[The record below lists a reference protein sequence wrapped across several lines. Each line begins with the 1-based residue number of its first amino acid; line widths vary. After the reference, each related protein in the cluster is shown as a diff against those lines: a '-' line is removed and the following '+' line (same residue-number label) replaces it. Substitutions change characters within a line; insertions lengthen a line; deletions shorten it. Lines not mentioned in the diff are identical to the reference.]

1 MVASVD
7 SSGDYILG
15 TDEEELARLELQNQ
29 VWRPH
34 VLKCWREGG
43 IATGSHVLD
52 VGAGPGYASADLAA
66 LVGDLWT
73 SYSTRALTK
82 IRRGIGTNDLPS
94 LNSKYHS
101 PSARPDVRRAT
112 ARRL

>member
-1 MVASVD
+1 MPPNSLPPTLSQVKEQVAMVTSVD

-34 VLKCWREGG
+34 VLKCWRESG
-43 IATGSHVLD
+43 IANGSHVLD
-52 VGAGPGYASADLAA
+52 VGAGPWLRERGLGRPGG
-66 LVGDLWT
+66 VFWT

-82 IRRGIGTNDLPS
+82 IRRGIGTNDLP
-94 LNSKYHS
+94 
-101 PSARPDVRRAT
+101 
-112 ARRL
+112 